1 MRFGPL
7 ALIGLLAT
15 GCAVGNRYA
24 YDSVIVNPAV
34 SGTSTLSV
42 ATYDQR
48 EYVRSGDKAPQ
59 FIGLQRGGYGNPFDV
74 KTRDDRPLADNMTAV
89 IVNSLRL
96 KGFPAQAVVITP
108 SMSLSEVRQRLT
120 VLETERALLLT
131 LHEWKSDTYMNV
143 GLSYDVTLV
152 VMEHAGKVLAE
163 KRLAGRDNLG
173 GSFWNPPA
181 HARDAVPQ
189 AFKAK
194 IEELLND
201 AAVVAAL
208 RGDPLRPR

>member
-1 MRFGPL
+1 VRCWAL
-7 ALIGLLAT
+7 LLIGLLAT

-24 YDSVIVNPAV
+24 YDSMIVNAAA
-34 SGTSTLSV
+34 SGMSTLGV

-59 FIGLQRGGYGNPFDV
+59 FVGLQRGGYGNPFDV
-74 KTRDDRPLADNMTAV
+74 KTANDEPLADNMTAV

-96 KGFPAQAVVITP
+96 KGFRTQAVVVTP
-108 SMSLSEVRQRLT
+108 SMSVSQVRDRLT
-120 VLETERALLLT
+120 ALETERALLLT

-143 GLSYDVTLV
+143 GLSYDVTLAV
-152 VMEHAGKVLAE
+152 LERAGMVLAE
-163 KRLAGRDNLG
+163 RRLSGRDNLG

-181 HARDAVPQ
+181 HARDAVPR

-208 RGDPLRPR
+208 RGELPRHR